1 MKFIA
6 SGQSLDARV
15 EGLDLP
21 KPLSN
26 NKFKQ
31 LEQALSQYGVL
42 SYLGQELTSLT
53 LKNFTERVG
62 RSKVN
67 IANLY

>member
-15 EGLDLP
+15 EGLDLS